1 MQKFFSSE
9 IKKIETNSANYPK
22 PLKKL
27 PDCPSTLY
35 FRGELLENERYF
47 AIVGTRRC
55 SDYGKEIAFSF
66 AKELTK
72 AGFVIVSGMARGID
86 SFAHKGA
93 LSVNGRTIAVLGTG
107 LNEEV
112 IYPRE
117 NLGLAKEI
125 IAKGGCLISEYAP
138 EISGSRFT
146 FPQRNRIIS
155 GLSLGILVVEAKF
168 GSGSLITARHAI
180 KQGKKI
186 FAIPGSIYSL
196 NSKGTNDLIK
206 KGAILT
212 EKPND
217 ILKELNVQ
225 QLNLPIQPSNKPQT
239 KQPIENVLRNG
250 ALHIDKIIELTKLSP
265 QEVSGMLSLMEIENK
280 IKNLGGNIYALVG

>member
-1 MQKFFSSE
+1 MQKFFLSE
-9 IKKIETNSANYPK
+9 IKKIEPNSVNYPK
-22 PLKKL
+22 SLKKISAV
-27 PDCPSTLY
+27 PETLY
-35 FRGELLENERYF
+35 FRGKLLENERYF